1 MTQAGQLRLRS
12 DRLTTPIGVL
22 LLLQDDDG
30 RLRALDWEDFAARMD
45 RLLRLHYG
53 PTGVEVRPGDG
64 DTAAVQS
71 LRRYFAGDLTAIDA
85 LAVATAG
92 TPFQRRVWRALR
104 GIAVGSTITYA
115 ELARRI
121 GQPTAFRAVGLANG
135 ANPIGIV
142 VPCHRVIGSNAAL
155 TGYGGGIERKRWL
168 LAHEGAGAA
177 SLPAPPRARGASA
190 G

>member
-1 MTQAGQLRLRS
+1 M
-12 DRLTTPIGVL
+12 TTPIGVL

-30 RLRALDWEDFAARMD
+30 RLRALDWEDFAPRME

-53 PTGVEVRPGDG
+53 HGGIEVRPGDG
-64 DTAAVQS
+64 DTAAVRC

-85 LAVATAG
+85 LAVATGG
-92 TPFQRRVWRALR
+92 TPFQRRVWCALR
-104 GIAVGSTITYA
+104 DIPAGSTIAYA

-135 ANPIGIV
+135 ANPIGVV

-168 LAHEGAGAA
+168 LAHEGVAA
-177 SLPAPPRARGASA
+177 VSAAPPRTRRAGA